1 MQQDAPAVSKLD
13 SPKWLLATVIS
24 TIAKGWL
31 PGIMAVQS
39 VLESRVPFLE
49 RCWKQ
54 RETCGFQMRSNTS
67 TRIGLNSPKH
77 ETKSSLQYFCK
88 GHGRS
93 FHRSTT
99 RWNGQALNSFP
110 KQDGWF
116 AKRIRP
122 TNPNHSQI
130 CGSPGKFWAVP
141 NGCFLPRWT
150 TFAIWSTQ
158 PILLILVSATSCSPK
173 TPTEDSHKRWFS
185 AKSLSIK
192 WSVFY
197 WVPNTFWDKRN

>member
-1 MQQDAPAVSKLD
+1 MGEKTRQSAPAVSKVD
-13 SPKWLLATVIS
+13 SPKWLLTTVIS
-24 TIAKGWL
+24 TIAKDWL

-67 TRIGLNSPKH
+67 TRIGLKYPKH
-77 ETKSSLQYFCK
+77 EKKSSLQYFCK

-99 RWNGQALNSFP
+99 RWNGQALNSSQN
-110 KQDGWF
+110 KMDDLRSEYDQQTQI
-116 AKRIRP
+116 IRKSAGP
-122 TNPNHSQI
+122 LENFEPCQI
-130 CGSPGKFWAVP
+130 
-141 NGCFLPRWT
+141 GCFLPRWT

-158 PILLILVSATSCSPK
+158 PILLILLFSNLLESQK
-173 TPTEDSHKRWFS
+173 HQRKHKQKMIFC
-185 AKSLSIK
+185 KE
-192 WSVFY
+192 FEY
-197 WVPNTFWDKRN
+197 

>member
-1 MQQDAPAVSKLD
+1 MPPGASQIGFFWGPRFSSLKIYGRKKTRQDAPAVSKLD
-13 SPKWLLATVIS
+13 SPKWLLTTVIS

-67 TRIGLNSPKH
+67 TRIGLNFLKH

-130 CGSPGKFWAVP
+130 CGSPGKFWAMP
-141 NGCFLPRWT
+141 NWVLSTPLDDIRNLINT
-150 TFAIWSTQ
+150 ANFADSGVQQ
-158 PILLILVSATSCSPK
+158 PPAPKNTSG
-173 TPTEDSHKRWFS
+173 R
-185 AKSLSIK
+185 
-192 WSVFY
+192 
-197 WVPNTFWDKRN
+197 

>member
-1 MQQDAPAVSKLD
+1 MYQQFLRWIPQNDFWPLWFPPLRKVGYRVSWLFSRFWKAVS
-13 SPKWLLATVIS
+13 
-24 TIAKGWL
+24 
-31 PGIMAVQS
+31 
-39 VLESRVPFLE
+39 PFLKDVGNRGKPVE
-49 RCWKQ
+49 
-54 RETCGFQMRSNTS
+54 GMRSNTS

-77 ETKSSLQYFCK
+77 ETKSSIQYFCK

-130 CGSPGKFWAVP
+130 CGPWKILSRAKWVLSTPLDDIRNLINTANFADSGFSNLLLPKNT
-141 NGCFLPRWT
+141 NGR
-150 TFAIWSTQ
+150 
-158 PILLILVSATSCSPK
+158 
-173 TPTEDSHKRWFS
+173 
-185 AKSLSIK
+185 
-192 WSVFY
+192 
-197 WVPNTFWDKRN
+197 